1 MRFLL
6 VRHGATANNAQG
18 RFTGHS
24 DIPMSALGMRQA
36 EALASR
42 LARQPLDAVVSSDLR
57 RASDMA
63 RRIAAQHD
71 MAPQL
76 DPDLR
81 EISMGNWE
89 GAALDEIQAREPEQ
103 VRRWQADSLSYTPPG
118 GETILQVRD
127 RLMRSLARWYADY
140 PDGTVL
146 WVTHGGCIGIL
157 ISHLLGVDLRRRWQ
171 FRKDNAALSEL
182 EIGNVPASLDS
193 EDMPTT
199 SIVVVRLNDTSH
211 LDGLADAEAAERF
224 QVL

>member
-1 MRFLL
+1 VRLLL

-18 RFTGHS
+18 RFTGQS
-24 DIPMSALGMRQA
+24 DMPMSALGERQA
-36 EALASR
+36 EALAAR
-42 LARQPLDAVVSSDLR
+42 LVRQHLDHVVSSDLR

-63 RRIAAQHD
+63 WRIAAQHD
-71 MAPQL
+71 TALQL

-81 EISMGNWE
+81 EISMGDWE
-89 GAALDEIQAREPEQ
+89 GASLDEIQAREPEQ
-103 VRRWQADSLSYTPPG
+103 VRRWRDNPLTFTPPG

-127 RLMRSLARWYADY
+127 RLVRALDRWYADT
-140 PDGTVL
+140 PDGTIL

-157 ISHLLGVDLRRRWQ
+157 LCHLLGVDLRRRWQ

-182 EIGNVPASLDS
+182 EIGSFQASLDG
-193 EDMPTT
+193 EDTPMA